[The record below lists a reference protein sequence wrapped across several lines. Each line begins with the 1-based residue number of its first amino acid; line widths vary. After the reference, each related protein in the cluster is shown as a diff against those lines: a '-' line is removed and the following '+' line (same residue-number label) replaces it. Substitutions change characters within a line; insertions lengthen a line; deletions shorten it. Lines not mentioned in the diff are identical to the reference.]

1 MPSSARPAQL
11 GLLAVITLFLSTF
24 SFLGFR
30 AHQNQSLGTRDDFQ
44 LTLSPDGRLL
54 RPSFE
59 DAPRSTIARRD
70 AKPSITLAQS
80 R

>member
-1 MPSSARPAQL
+1 MPSSPRPAQL
-11 GLLAVITLFLSTF
+11 GLLAVIVLFLSTF

-30 AHQNQSLGTRDDFQ
+30 AHQNQSLTPRDDFQ
-44 LTLSPDGRLL
+44 LSLSPDGRLL

-59 DAPRSTIARRD
+59 DAPLAAITARD
-70 AKPSITLAQS
+70 AKPSITLAQG